1 MKKTALALI
10 TLAAG
15 LTGTAHAND
24 AGKAIYDSTCTVCH
38 GPTAQGMAIYPK
50 LAGQSADD
58 LAAKLQTYKA
68 GEQVGAMS
76 AVMFPTAQGLSDED
90 IQAVTA
96 YIATFE

>member
-1 MKKTALALI
+1 MKKTALAI
-10 TLAAG
+10 MVLAAG
-15 LTGTAHAND
+15 LSGAVHAND
-24 AGKAIYDSTCTVCH
+24 AGKAIYDSVCTVCH
-38 GPTAQGMAIYPK
+38 GPTAQGMAIYPQ
-50 LAGQSADD
+50 LAGQSVED

-90 IQAVTA
+90 IEAVTA

>member
-24 AGKAIYDSTCTVCH
+24 AGKAIYDSVCTVCH

-58 LAAKLQTYKA
+58 LAAKLHKYKA
-68 GEQVGAMS
+68 GEQLGPMS
-76 AVMFPTAQGLSDED
+76 AVMFPTAQGLSDDD

-96 YIATFE
+96 YIATLE